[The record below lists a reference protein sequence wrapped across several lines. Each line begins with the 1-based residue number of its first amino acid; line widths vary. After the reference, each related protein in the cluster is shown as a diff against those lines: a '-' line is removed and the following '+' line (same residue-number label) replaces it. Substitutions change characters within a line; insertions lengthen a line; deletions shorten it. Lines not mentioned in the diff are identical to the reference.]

1 MFCYAE
7 EGISQIIKHDNGL
20 LQKHYFFE
28 AVAFPHPAVEL
39 NG

>member
-7 EGISQIIKHDNGL
+7 ERISQIIKYDNGL
-20 LQKHYFFE
+20 LRKQCFFE
-28 AVAFPHPAVEL
+28 AVAFLHPAVEL